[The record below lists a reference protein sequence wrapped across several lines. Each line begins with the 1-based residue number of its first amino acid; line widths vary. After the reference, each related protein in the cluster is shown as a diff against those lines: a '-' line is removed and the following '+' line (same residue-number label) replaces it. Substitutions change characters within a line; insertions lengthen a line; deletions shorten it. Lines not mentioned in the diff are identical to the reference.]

1 MIIDLT
7 PSPTVTI
14 LGTLFILALGA
25 ILIMCII
32 DWLFRKLD
40 KGK

>member
-7 PSPTVTI
+7 P
-14 LGTLFILALGA
+14 GTWMIFPFLLFIAAVA
-25 ILIMCII
+25 IANMCII